1 MTLRQQNELASLSK
15 RALWGYFWSP
25 ERQRRRYRQKQ
36 IRRRQS
42 VALTSGIPA
51 NILEHLGFAI
61 RRVILVANNS
71 ECGPSKQML
80 ASIADADLIV
90 QYNSCYHYKSFKE
103 LNCRKLIVFRG
114 DGYSGSSF
122 GFSRKVKTFSHLNG
136 EPRAEGVSI
145 LFVDNIPHFGKA
157 PRGLTRV
164 LREPGTCAFLD
175 TSEAIFETYPMPQ
188 GAEGAGPST
197 GFATL
202 NLFLRAREG
211 LRHEAGREFEIVLC
225 GFRDAPNSQLW
236 GGHNWA
242 YERDFVSGLAGQVI
256 MVS

>member
-1 MTLRQQNELASLSK
+1 MTLRRQNELAPFSK

-36 IRRRQS
+36 IRRRES
-42 VALTSGIPA
+42 VVLTSGIPA

-71 ECGPSKQML
+71 ECGPSKQLL
-80 ASIADADLIV
+80 ATIADADLIV
-90 QYNSCYHYKSFKE
+90 QYNRCYHYELFKE
-103 LNCRKLIVFRG
+103 LNCRKLFVFRG

-136 EPRAEGVSI
+136 KPRGEGVSI
-145 LFVDNIPHFGKA
+145 LFVDNIPHFGNA
-157 PRGLTRV
+157 PRGLKRV
-164 LREPGTCAFLD
+164 LRNPGTCAFFD
-175 TSEAIFETYPMPQ
+175 TSEAIFETYPTPQ
-188 GAEGAGPST
+188 GVEGAGPST

-202 NLFLRAREG
+202 NLFLQAREG
-211 LRHEAGREFEIVLC
+211 LWREAGREFEIVLC
-225 GFRDAPNSQLW
+225 GFRDASSSQLW

-242 YERDFVSGLAGQVI
+242 YERDFVSGLAGRVI